1 MDPHRTPGT
10 DRPVQDCL
18 IQDETS
24 VRNEPRPDDLRREF
38 GGVHRRTGGRHVPKY
53 LGRCNSD
60 QGRLYVVQSVRSA
73 HPRSGHVEDER
84 IRRATLNRYSRTD
97 QVDVVDADHIKTTVT
112 GERHRGSQIPDVLC
126 ACQPRSTLRRIPAIA
141 ASTARTTSL
150 AQILVLNAVTRGEFD
165 IVVYGD
171 VRARW
176 RRVLHNI
183 SVDCQLL
190 DQARCAAAEPNVAL
204 DQGARSREVDVGG
217 ANWTVEHQD
226 SELTESTK
234 TADRRR
240 VRSRTD

>member
-24 VRNEPRPDDLRREF
+24 VRNQPRPDDLRREF

-73 HPRSGHVEDER
+73 HPRSGNVEDER
-84 IRRATLNRYSRTD
+84 IRRATLNRYSRLA
-97 QVDVVDADHIKTTVT
+97 QVDVVDADHIQTTVT

-126 ACQPRSTLRRIPAIA
+126 AWQPRSTLRRIPAIA
-141 ASTARTTSL
+141 ASTARTTGR
-150 AQILVLNAVTRGEFD
+150 AQILVLNAVTRGEMD
-165 IVVYGD
+165 SVGATGGYGY

-217 ANWTVEHQD
+217 A
-226 SELTESTK
+226 S
-234 TADRRR
+234 
-240 VRSRTD
+240 